1 MLHVR
6 LVANEEDALLG
17 NALLQSLIEVIV
29 APFDAR
35 FIRKIKD
42 NHTPLRTFE
51 VGGSE
56 GSKLLLP
63 GCVPDLQ
70 LVQLIIDGG
79 RVCLEVNTNGGLS
92 QAGLVHR
99 GPPRTC
105 CG

>member
-1 MLHVR
+1 MILHFVFGGQIFGLLSRRMLHVR

-70 LVQLIIDGG
+70 
-79 RVCLEVNTNGGLS
+79 
-92 QAGLVHR
+92 
-99 GPPRTC
+99 
-105 CG
+105 